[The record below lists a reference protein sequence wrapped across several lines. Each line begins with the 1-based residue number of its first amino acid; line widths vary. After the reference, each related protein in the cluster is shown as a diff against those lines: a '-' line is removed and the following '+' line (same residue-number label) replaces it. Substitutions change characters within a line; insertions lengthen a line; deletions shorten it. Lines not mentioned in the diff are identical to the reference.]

1 MASQAR
7 LALLTTPRLSRKFN
21 WFRLLS
27 FVSAAR
33 GPKVVESR
41 HCEMLNL
48 ERRTKILEL
57 LEKNGQ
63 VAVIDLSRRFKT
75 SEVTIRNDLKA
86 LHDRG
91 LVRRAHGGAVK
102 VATVSMDPSL
112 KIKAEIHADEK
123 RRIGAAAAALVR
135 DGDSI
140 ILDSGTTTQQIARQ
154 IKTRKDLKVITNG
167 LNIAMEL
174 FGAKDIQL
182 IFLGGVIRQNSLS
195 AVGHFAED
203 ILAQLSADKLFLAVD
218 ACDVEFGLSTPNV
231 EESQVNQAMAR
242 IAKETIL
249 VADSSKFG
257 KRSLSRIVPL
267 SDIDVIITDRGLAAE
282 MQTELRSH
290 DLKLVLV

>member
-1 MASQAR
+1 MARFPKAEPRCSAR
-7 LALLTTPRLSRKFN
+7 LHDKRRQSDQA
-21 WFRLLS
+21 
-27 FVSAAR
+27 
-33 GPKVVESR
+33 
-41 HCEMLNL
+41 MLNL

-57 LEKNGQ
+57 LEKHGQ
-63 VAVIDLSRRFKT
+63 VAVPDLSRRFKT
-75 SEVTIRNDLKA
+75 SEVTIRNDLKD
-86 LHDRG
+86 LHQRG
-91 LVRRAHGGAVK
+91 LIRRAHGGAVK
-102 VATVSMDPSL
+102 VATVSTDPSL
-112 KIKAEIHADEK
+112 KIKAELHADEK
-123 RRIGAAAAALVR
+123 RRIGAAAAALIN

-154 IKTRKDLKVITNG
+154 IKHKKDLKVITNG

-182 IFLGGVIRQNSLS
+182 ILLGGVIRQNSLS

-203 ILAQLSADKLFLAVD
+203 MLGQLSADKLFLAVD

-242 IAKETIL
+242 IAREKIL

-267 SDIDVIITDRGLAAE
+267 TYIDTIITDRALPLE
-282 MQTELRSH
+282 TQTELRSR
-290 DLKLVLV
+290 DVKLILV

>member
-1 MASQAR
+1 
-7 LALLTTPRLSRKFN
+7 
-21 WFRLLS
+21 
-27 FVSAAR
+27 
-33 GPKVVESR
+33 
-41 HCEMLNL
+41 MLNL

-57 LEKNGQ
+57 LEKHGQ

-75 SEVTIRNDLKA
+75 SEVTIRNDLKD
-86 LHDRG
+86 LHARG

-112 KIKAEIHADEK
+112 KIKAELHAEEK
-123 RRIGAAAAALVR
+123 RRIGAAAASLVN

-154 IKTRKDLKVITNG
+154 IKNKKDLKVITNG

-182 IFLGGVIRQNSLS
+182 IFLGGIIRQNSLS

-203 ILAQLSADKLFLAVD
+203 ILAQLSADKVFLAVD
-218 ACDVEFGLSTPNV
+218 ACDVDFRIEYP
-231 EESQVNQAMAR
+231 ESRGVTGESGHGSHCQG
-242 IAKETIL
+242 K
-249 VADSSKFG
+249 DSGGRLSKFG

-267 SDIDVIITDRGLAAE
+267 SDIDVIITDRNLASE
-282 MQTELRSH
+282 TQTQLGFTNSN
-290 DLKLVLV
+290 

>member
-1 MASQAR
+1 
-7 LALLTTPRLSRKFN
+7 
-21 WFRLLS
+21 
-27 FVSAAR
+27 
-33 GPKVVESR
+33 
-41 HCEMLNL
+41 MLNL

-57 LEKNGQ
+57 LEKHGQ
-63 VAVIDLSRRFKT
+63 VAVVDLSKRFKT
-75 SEVTIRNDLKA
+75 SEVTIRNDLKD
-86 LHDRG
+86 LHKRG
-91 LVRRAHGGAVK
+91 LARRAHGGAVK

-112 KIKAEIHADEK
+112 KIKAELHADEK
-123 RRIGAAAAALVR
+123 RRIGAAAAALIN

-154 IKTRKDLKVITNG
+154 IKNRKDLKVITNG

-231 EESQVNQAMAR
+231 EESQAMAR

-257 KRSLSRIVPL
+257 KRSLSRIAPL
-267 SDIDVIITDRGLAAE
+267 SDVDVIITDKNLPAE
-282 MQTELRSH
+282 TQSDLRSREIQ
-290 DLKLVLV
+290 LVLV

>member
-1 MASQAR
+1 MYRIYRMS
-7 LALLTTPRLSRKFN
+7 FVY
-21 WFRLLS
+21 FRLK
-27 FVSAAR
+27 SAR
-33 GPKVVESR
+33 MCSQS
-41 HCEMLNL
+41 MLNL

-57 LEKNGQ
+57 LEKHGQ
-63 VAVIDLSRRFKT
+63 VAVPDLSKRFKT

-86 LHDRG
+86 LHERG
-91 LVRRAHGGAVK
+91 LIRRAHGGAVK
-102 VATVSMDPSL
+102 AATVSMDPSL
-112 KIKAEIHADEK
+112 KVKAELHADEK
-123 RRIGAAAAALVR
+123 RRIGAAAADMIN

-154 IKTRKDLKVITNG
+154 IKHKKDLKVITNG

-218 ACDVEFGLSTPNV
+218 ACDLDFGLSTPNV
-231 EESQVNQAMAR
+231 EESQVNQVMAR
-242 IAKETIL
+242 IAREKIL

-267 SDIDVIITDRGLAAE
+267 SDIDVIVTDRGLPSDL
-282 MQTELRSH
+282 QNDLRARE
-290 DLKLVLV
+290 LKLVLV

>member
-1 MASQAR
+1 M
-7 LALLTTPRLSRKFN
+7 LT
-21 WFRLLS
+21 
-27 FVSAAR
+27 
-33 GPKVVESR
+33 
-41 HCEMLNL
+41 L

-57 LEKNGQ
+57 LEKQGQ
-63 VAVIDLSRRFKT
+63 ITVAGLSKRFKT

-91 LVRRAHGGAVK
+91 LIRRAHGGAVK

-112 KIKAEIHADEK
+112 KIKAELHSDEK
-123 RRIGAAAAALVR
+123 RRIGAAAAEMIK
-135 DGDSI
+135 DGDSV
-140 ILDSGTTTQQIARQ
+140 ILLFATTTHQIARQ
-154 IKTRKDLKVITNG
+154 IRHKKDLKVITNG

-195 AVGHFAED
+195 AVGQFPED

-231 EESQVNQAMAR
+231 EESQVNQAMAQ

-257 KRSLSRIVPL
+257 KRSLSRIAPL
-267 SDIDVIITDRGLAAE
+267 SDIDIIITDKNLPTDT
-282 MQTELRSH
+282 QTELR
-290 DLKLVLV
+290 

>member
-1 MASQAR
+1 MVR
-7 LALLTTPRLSRKFN
+7 LRRDP
-21 WFRLLS
+21 
-27 FVSAAR
+27 
-33 GPKVVESR
+33 
-41 HCEMLNL
+41 MLNV
-48 ERRTKILEL
+48 ERQTKILEL
-57 LEKNGQ
+57 LEKRGQ
-63 VAVIDLSRRFKT
+63 ITVVDLSKRFKT

-102 VATVSMDPSL
+102 VATVRMDPSL
-112 KIKAEIHADEK
+112 KIKAELHADEK
-123 RRIGAAAAALVR
+123 RRIGAAAAEMIN

-154 IKTRKDLKVITNG
+154 IKHKKDLKVITNG

-203 ILAQLSADKLFLAVD
+203 ILAQLSADKVLLAVD

-231 EESQVNQAMAR
+231 EESQVNQEMAR

-257 KRSLSRIVPL
+257 KRSLSRIAPL
-267 SDIDVIITDRGLAAE
+267 SDIDIIITDKTLPTE
-282 MQTELRSH
+282 TQTELRSH
-290 DLKLVLV
+290 ELKLVLV

>member
-1 MASQAR
+1 
-7 LALLTTPRLSRKFN
+7 
-21 WFRLLS
+21 
-27 FVSAAR
+27 
-33 GPKVVESR
+33 
-41 HCEMLNL
+41 MLNI

-57 LEKNGQ
+57 LERRGQ
-63 VAVIDLSRRFKT
+63 ITVGDLSRRFKT

-102 VATVSMDPSL
+102 VTTVSMDPSL
-112 KIKAEIHADEK
+112 KIKAELHADEK
-123 RRIGAAAAALVR
+123 RRIGAAAAEMIN
-135 DGDSI
+135 DGDSV
-140 ILDSGTTTQQIARQ
+140 ILDSGSTTQQIARL
-154 IKTRKDLKVITNG
+154 IKHKKDLKVITNG

-203 ILAQLSADKLFLAVD
+203 ILDQLSADKVFLAVD
-218 ACDVEFGLSTPNV
+218 ACDLDFGLSTPNV

-242 IAKETIL
+242 IARERIL

-257 KRSLSRIVPL
+257 KRSLSRIVSL
-267 SDIDVIITDRGLAAE
+267 SDIDVIVTDRALPAE
-282 MQTELRSH
+282 IQTELRAH
-290 DLKLVLV
+290 ELTLVLV

>member
-1 MASQAR
+1 
-7 LALLTTPRLSRKFN
+7 
-21 WFRLLS
+21 
-27 FVSAAR
+27 
-33 GPKVVESR
+33 
-41 HCEMLNL
+41 MLNV

-57 LEKNGQ
+57 LEKQGQ

-75 SEVTIRNDLKA
+75 SEVTIRNDLKD
-86 LHDRG
+86 LHARG
-91 LVRRAHGGAVK
+91 LIRRAHDGAVK
-102 VATVSMDPSL
+102 INTVSMDPSL
-112 KIKAEIHADEK
+112 KIKAELHAEEK
-123 RRIGAAAAALVR
+123 RRIGAAAASLVN

-154 IKTRKDLKVITNG
+154 IKHKKDLKVITNG

-231 EESQVNQAMAR
+231 EESQVNQAMSR
-242 IAKETIL
+242 IAKERIL

-257 KRSLSRIVPL
+257 KRSLSRIIPL
-267 SDIDVIITDRGLAAE
+267 ADIDVIITDRNLPAD
-282 MQTELRSH
+282 MQSELRAR
-290 DLKLVLV
+290 DLKLMIV